1 MKLGIIGAG
10 IICKSHIGAIKRMP
24 GEVELVAIADI
35 VIEKARTYADEMGAK
50 AYADYKEMLDK
61 EELDAVI
68 INLPHK
74 LHRESTELCARR
86 GIHVL
91 CEKPMAATVE
101 DCQAMIDVC
110 RENKA
115 KLMIG
120 HIQHYTGNFIKMKEI
135 IKSKEFGELVSIADT
150 RNIYY
155 FQEDRPRWFLNK
167 EMAGGGIFINLGA
180 HSIDRILWLSD
191 GHIKR
196 ISGKA
201 GYFEKGYEVEGNVQA
216 FIELDNNVTATV
228 TCIGYKVPVLNETIL
243 YFTDGAV
250 KSNGDGFFVSKAG
263 AWWEKAELD
272 FRMGGGFVQQLKDFI
287 TSIKEDTTPPIPG
300 EYGLEVIKAIHSVY
314 SQS

>member
-10 IICKSHIGAIKRMP
+10 IICRSHIGAIKRLTD
-24 GEVELVAIADI
+24 EVKLVAIADI
-35 VIEKARTYADEMGAK
+35 VLEKAEEYAGDMGAK
-50 AYADYKEMLDK
+50 AYTDYKEMIDK
-61 EELDAVI
+61 EKLDAII

-74 LHRESTELCARR
+74 LHREATELCAER

-101 DCQAMIDVC
+101 DCEAMIKAC
-110 RENKA
+110 NENHV

-120 HIQHYTGNFIKMKEI
+120 HIQHYSANFMRMKEI
-135 IKSKEFGELVSIADT
+135 IKSKELGELVSIVDT

-155 FQEDRPRWFLNK
+155 FQDTRPRWFLDK

-180 HSIDRILWLSD
+180 HSLDRILWLSD
-191 GHIKR
+191 GKIKR
-196 ISGKA
+196 VCGKA
-201 GYFEKGYEVEGNVQA
+201 GYFEKRYNVEGNVQA

-228 TCIGYKVPVLNETIL
+228 TCIGYKVPVLNETKL

-250 KSNGDGFFVSKAG
+250 KSNGEGFFMSKDG
-263 AWWEKAELD
+263 EWWEKVELTG
-272 FRMGGGFVQQLKDFI
+272 RGGGFVQQLKDFI
-287 TSIKEDTTPPIPG
+287 TCIKEDTTPPITG
-300 EYGLEVIKAIHSVY
+300 EFGMEIIKAVHSVY